1 MLCLSTLRNGGTPQ
15 GFWVQLLFISAS
27 NKIDIRHCS
36 HLLWV
41 WDLLRNSNQFFLS
54 YGCNIIQYI
63 KKKLNKLMLWT
74 LAPTI
79 EYVLTFN
86 TRDTKMSWSAF
97 WVNYISIRIIEK
109 VQLKPDFCRNSSSCL
124 WQTGKLSERKSV
136 FNSHH
141 F

>member
-1 MLCLSTLRNGGTPQ
+1 MEE
-15 GFWVQLLFISAS
+15 LLKDFE
-27 NKIDIRHCS
+27 CS
-36 HLLWV
+36 CFLLVHLIKSIL
-41 WDLLRNSNQFFLS
+41 DNAHIYFEFETFLRNSNQFFLS

>member
-1 MLCLSTLRNGGTPQ
+1 MEE
-15 GFWVQLLFISAS
+15 LLKDFECSCFLLVHLI
-27 NKIDIRHCS
+27 KLILDIAHIYFEFETF
-36 HLLWV
+36 
-41 WDLLRNSNQFFLS
+41 LRNSNQFFLS

-136 FNSHH
+136 FNNHH